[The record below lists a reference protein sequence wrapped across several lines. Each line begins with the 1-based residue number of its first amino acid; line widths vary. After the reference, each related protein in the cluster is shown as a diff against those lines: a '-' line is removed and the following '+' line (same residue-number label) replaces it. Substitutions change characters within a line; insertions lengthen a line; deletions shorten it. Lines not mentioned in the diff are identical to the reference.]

1 VVIDLSQNL
10 AGPCCTQILAD
21 LGASVIKVEPP
32 GGDPARAWGPPF
44 CGPDST
50 LFLSAN
56 RNKRSIVLD
65 LKQEWGREVLER
77 LVARADVFV
86 QSLRAG
92 AIERLGFGPDAV
104 RAAHP
109 RLVYCSV
116 TAYGA
121 RGPLRDLP
129 GYDPLLQARGGLMSV
144 TGIPGQ
150 PVRVGTSVVDMGT
163 GMWAALGILAALRER
178 DRTGTGAHVVASL
191 FDTTLAWTAYHL
203 MGWFAQGVVPEPR
216 GASFPSIAPYGSFP
230 ARDGALMIAAANDA
244 LFVRLCSALGLDAL
258 AQDARFRTNPDR
270 VAHRVALESRIA
282 EATAQLDRS
291 TLELRL
297 REAGVPCAP
306 IQRIDE
312 VAADP
317 HTAATGMIALAGQGP
332 PGYRAI
338 GLPLEWDG
346 VRPEPGPPA
355 PAAGQ
360 HTAEILAELGY
371 DAGVP

>member
-1 VVIDLSQNL
+1 VVDLSQNL
-10 AGPCCTQILAD
+10 AGPYCTQILAD
-21 LGASVIKVEPP
+21 LGASVIKIEPP

-44 CGPDST
+44 CGDDST

-65 LKQEWGREVLER
+65 LKHARGREVLER
-77 LVARADVFV
+77 LLGRADVFV
-86 QSLRAG
+86 QSFRAG
-92 AIERLGFGPDAV
+92 VIDRLGFGADAV

-109 RLVYCSV
+109 ALVYCSV

-129 GYDPLLQARGGLMSV
+129 GYDPLLQARGGLMSI
-144 TGIPGQ
+144 TGSPGQ

-163 GMWAALGILAALRER
+163 GMWAALGILATLRER
-178 DRTGTGAHVVASL
+178 DRTGAGGHVVASL
-191 FDTTLAWTAYHL
+191 FDTTLAWSAYHL

-216 GASFPSIAPYGSFP
+216 GASFPSIAPYGAFP
-230 ARDGALMIAAANDA
+230 ARDGALMIAAANDG
-244 LFVRLCSALGLDAL
+244 LFLRLCAALGLDAL
-258 AQDARFRTNPDR
+258 ARDARFRTNPDR
-270 VAHRVALESRIA
+270 VAHREPLESRIA
-282 EATAQLDRS
+282 EATAPLDRS
-291 TLELRL
+291 ALERRL

-312 VAADP
+312 VARDP
-317 HTAATGMIALAGQGP
+317 QTAATGMVATSAQGP
-332 PGYRAI
+332 PGYRGIA
-338 GLPLEWDG
+338 LPLELHG
-346 VRPEPGPPA
+346 VRPPPGPAA

-371 DAGVP
+371 DAGTR